1 MTRRTQTYERD
12 IAIGYDPFDREG
24 DLLITDEDR
33 AVEYDPDFAKDLLK
47 NLIDNL
53 SDLPSSTG
61 GKESEVDF
69 DSQGFIRRKRRV
81 TRENFDLDDILGTFN
96 IDDFGNII
104 LDMQTLRDNL
114 GRRVNKHGYLVDA
127 KGNILN
133 QEGDILFNYAELDE
147 DEDLPHPYRFE
158 KRRKHL
164 LKEKSLKFG
173 MTIEGAEARRLFDID
188 SVMMNEDE
196 QVEEEF

>member
-1 MTRRTQTYERD
+1 M
-12 IAIGYDPFDREG
+12 
-24 DLLITDEDR
+24 
-33 AVEYDPDFAKDLLK
+33 
-47 NLIDNL
+47 
-53 SDLPSSTG
+53 SDLPSSTR
-61 GKESEVDF
+61 GKDSEELDL

-96 IDDFGNII
+96 IDDYGNIV
-104 LDMQTLRDNL
+104 LNNGSGGADKQNLRDNI

-127 KGNILN
+127 KGNIIN
-133 QEGDILFNYAELDE
+133 QEGDILFSYAELDE

-173 MTIEGAEARRLFDID
+173 MTTEGAEAR
-188 SVMMNEDE
+188 
-196 QVEEEF
+196 

>member
-1 MTRRTQTYERD
+1 
-12 IAIGYDPFDREG
+12 
-24 DLLITDEDR
+24 LLTDEDR

-61 GKESEVDF
+61 KDSVELDY

-104 LDMQTLRDNL
+104 LDMQALRDNV

-127 KGNILN
+127 KGNIVN
-133 QEGDILFNYAELDE
+133 QEGDILF
-147 DEDLPHPYRFE
+147 
-158 KRRKHL
+158 
-164 LKEKSLKFG
+164 
-173 MTIEGAEARRLFDID
+173 
-188 SVMMNEDE
+188 
-196 QVEEEF
+196 